1 MSWNSSRDK
10 VTKNLNSLIG
20 RLHFR
25 RPSVALYSGQF
36 THTSYND
43 SIEVHLQTE
52 ITVPELLFEADE
64 SALFDLFVA
73 TSMASSTAVMEE
85 LLVSVGFNCGN
96 RVKNTGEL
104 LGLNSVQNWKKRA
117 FYRYL
122 VNFQTL
128 SFINVL
134 RNLVVYRKANTK
146 ICL

>member
-1 MSWNSSRDK
+1 M
-10 VTKNLNSLIG
+10 
-20 RLHFR
+20 HFR

-73 TSMASSTAVMEE
+73 TSMATSTAVMEE

-96 RVKNTGEL
+96 RVKNTDEL

-128 SFINVL
+128 SFIKVL
-134 RNLVVYRKANTK
+134 RNLGVYRKANTK
-146 ICL
+146 SCL